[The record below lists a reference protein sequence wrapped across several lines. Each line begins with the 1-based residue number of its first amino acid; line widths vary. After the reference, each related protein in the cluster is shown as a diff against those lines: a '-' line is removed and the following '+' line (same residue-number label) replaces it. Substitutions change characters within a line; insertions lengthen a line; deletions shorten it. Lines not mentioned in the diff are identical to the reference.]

1 MKLPEK
7 ERKAYDA
14 YLRHLMSIARRN
26 HSIEIDSK
34 DIIKKAQ
41 EDKEIEAVL
50 GLNENDVPV
59 EIIAKSLKISKESV
73 FQIIDKGQ

>member
-1 MKLPEK
+1 
-7 ERKAYDA
+7 
-14 YLRHLMSIARRN
+14 
-26 HSIEIDSK
+26 
-34 DIIKKAQ
+34 
-41 EDKEIEAVL
+41 L